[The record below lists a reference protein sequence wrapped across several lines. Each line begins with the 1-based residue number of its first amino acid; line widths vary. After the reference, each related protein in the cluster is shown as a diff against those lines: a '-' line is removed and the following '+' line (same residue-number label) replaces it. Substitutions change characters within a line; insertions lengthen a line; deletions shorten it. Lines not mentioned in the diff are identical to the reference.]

1 MNIKSITCPNCG
13 AQLNVDENV
22 SRVIC
27 EFCGSTVTVE
37 DSRLEGFN
45 REMGSMD
52 AREKVAY
59 EKAKAIDD
67 LIPPLCDYP
76 RVLQGKKVLESQ
88 IKSLSDQVTFC
99 EKFGRIVNYLIC
111 CFVSAFFLLLLIALN
126 ANIVFFIL
134 FALLSVISFPILAL
148 AILKYWDNVKQGV
161 ETTSNSIV
169 AHAKTLNNFNRILE
183 EHKDI
188 IIPQNYRYPKALC
201 FIRDHLRSQEAQ
213 TVEQAIYQY
222 EALLRDEQRLAMQHQ
237 QVMLQQQQ
245 VRMQQQQMNMQQQ
258 QLDQMRRMQ
267 NNNVPYAGSSTVYV
281 RQEGHSILLHLFLL
295 FFCGIGLFTIPYYT
309 FSKRH
314 YWHL

>member
-22 SRVIC
+22 SRVVC

-45 REMGSMD
+45 RELGSMN

-76 RVLQGKKVLESQ
+76 RVLQGKNVLENQ
-88 IKSLSDQVTFC
+88 RKSLSDQVAFC
-99 EKFGRIVNYLIC
+99 EKYGRIVTYLIC
-111 CFVSAFFLLLLIALN
+111 CTVSAFFLLMLILIR
-126 ANIVFFIL
+126 ANILFFIFFAVFSILL
-134 FALLSVISFPILAL
+134 FPAFAF
-148 AILKYWDNVKQGV
+148 AILKYWDNVKLGV
-161 ETTSNSIV
+161 ETTNNSIA
-169 AHAKTLNNFNRILE
+169 AHAKTLNNFNRILD
-183 EHKDI
+183 EHRDVV
-188 IIPQNYRYPKALC
+188 IPQNYRYPKALC

-237 QVMLQQQQ
+237 QVM
-245 VRMQQQQMNMQQQ
+245 MQQQ

-267 NNNVPYAGSSTVYV
+267 NNMPYAGSSTVYV

>member
-37 DSRLEGFN
+37 DSRMEGFN

-67 LIPPLCDYP
+67 LISPLCDYP
-76 RVLQGKKVLESQ
+76 RVLQGKTVLEAQ
-88 IKSLSDQVTFC
+88 RKNLSGQVTFC
-99 EKFGRIVNYLIC
+99 EKYGRIVTYVLC
-111 CFVSAFFLLLLIALN
+111 GLVSSLFLLALISLR
-126 ANIVFFIL
+126 ANIVFFIV
-134 FALLSVISFPILAL
+134 FAVLSVLSFPALAL
-148 AILKYWDNVKQGV
+148 AFLKYWDNVKQGV
-161 ETTSNSIV
+161 QTTSESIS
-169 AHAKTLNNFNRILE
+169 AHAKTLNNFSRILE

-188 IIPQNYRYPKALC
+188 VIPQNYRYPKALC

-237 QVMLQQQQ
+237 QVMMQQQQ
-245 VRMQQQQMNMQQQ
+245 VQMQQQQMNMQRQ
-258 QLDQMRRMQ
+258 QLDQMKRMQ
-267 NNNVPYAGSSTVYV
+267 NNSMPYAGSSTVYV